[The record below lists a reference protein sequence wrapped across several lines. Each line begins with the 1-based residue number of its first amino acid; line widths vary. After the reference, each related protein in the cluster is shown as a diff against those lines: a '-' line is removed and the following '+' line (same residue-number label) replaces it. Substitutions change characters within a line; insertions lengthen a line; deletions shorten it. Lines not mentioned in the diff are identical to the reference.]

1 MKIAMMTRWNV
12 PSGQSSHAEP
22 IGRAW
27 LQMGHELK
35 GFAPGGMDLSL
46 LYQQDEPFI
55 RRCYLQDIWGER
67 QRSDFFFDSR
77 PFLEEDYAIFLV
89 EMAAIMP
96 MPELLEI
103 FPKIK
108 RKAKTVHVVHET
120 GLPNDPNWYKFD
132 WDAIVCFD
140 ERYKE
145 FLVKAFPEEKIAV
158 IPFPCHPPT
167 QGDKKEAR
175 KLLGLPLDKKIV
187 FAYGADS
194 VYFHVDLLPVM
205 KKLAKDYPV
214 LFLLLT
220 HHTQHEVAEIKSP
233 LKYFMLRDEMPT
245 DDKLYTYLHAS
256 DAYIYYGRVSI
267 DGIGVSSCVTTCLG
281 AGIPVLVPG
290 YCNFFDLA
298 GKEVIKYS
306 DFQDLEQRLRDIFDG
321 SGSLQ
326 ESLSAAD
333 EYATR
338 NSSVVVAS
346 QFIKLFEELRGE
358 RVTRQQKQKGL

>member
-22 IGRAW
+22 IGRSW
-27 LQMGHELK
+27 LEMGHELK
-35 GFAPGGMDLSL
+35 VFAPAGMDLSL

-55 RRCYLQDIWGER
+55 RRCYVQDIWGER
-67 QRSDFFFDSR
+67 ERSDFFFDPR
-77 PFLEEDYAIFLV
+77 PFLEEDYEIFLV

-132 WDAIVCFD
+132 WDVILCFD
-140 ERYKE
+140 QRYKE
-145 FLVKAFPEEKIAV
+145 FLVKAFPEEKIAI

-194 VYFHVDLLPVM
+194 VYFHAELFPVM
-205 KKLAKDYPV
+205 EKLSRDYPV
-214 LFLLLT
+214 LFLLLS
-220 HHTQHEVAEIKSP
+220 HHTQTAVSGLKSMP
-233 LKYFMLRDEMPT
+233 KFFMLRDEMPT

-281 AGIPVLVPG
+281 AGRPVLVPG
-290 YCNFFDLA
+290 YCNFFDIA
-298 GKEVIKYS
+298 GKEVIKYD
-306 DFQDLEQRLRDIFDG
+306 DFQDLEQKLRGIFDG
-321 SGSLQ
+321 TESIG
-326 ESLSAAD
+326 ESLAAA
-333 EYATR
+333 EGYATR
-338 NSSVVVAS
+338 NSSAEIAS
-346 QFIKLFEELRGE
+346 QFIKLFEEPRGE
-358 RVTRQQKQKGL
+358 RRTRQLK

>member
-1 MKIAMMTRWNV
+1 M

-22 IGRAW
+22 IGRSW
-27 LQMGHELK
+27 LEMGHELK
-35 GFAPGGMDLSL
+35 VFAPAGMDLSL

-55 RRCYLQDIWGER
+55 RRCYVQDIWGER
-67 QRSDFFFDSR
+67 DRSGYFFDPR
-77 PFLEEDYAIFLV
+77 PFLEEDYEIFLV

-132 WDAIVCFD
+132 WDVILCFD
-140 ERYKE
+140 QRYKE
-145 FLVKAFPEEKIAV
+145 FLVRAFPEEKIAI

-194 VYFHVDLLPVM
+194 VYFHAELFPVM
-205 KKLAKDYPV
+205 EKLSKDYPV
-214 LFLLLT
+214 LFLLLS
-220 HHTQHEVAEIKSP
+220 HHTRTAVPGLKSMP
-233 LKYFMLRDEMPT
+233 KFFMLRDEMPT
-245 DDKLYTYLHAS
+245 DEKLYTYLHAS

-281 AGIPVLVPG
+281 AGSPVLVPG
-290 YCNFFDLA
+290 YCNFFDLS
-298 GKEVIKYS
+298 GKEVIKFG
-306 DFQDLEQRLRDIFDG
+306 DFQDLEQKLREIFSDARYVR
-321 SGSLQ
+321 
-326 ESLSAAD
+326 ESLLAA
-333 EYATR
+333 EKYAID
-338 NSSVVVAS
+338 NSGEVIAE
-346 QFIKLFEELRGE
+346 QFVELFL
-358 RVTRQQKQKGL
+358 KD